1 MLFPYHRCIA
11 ILACR
16 DCRDAEMILKNNAL
30 LLPRKVILL
39 YWSTFTITGKAL
51 KKHIYNIYLTKMS
64 KPIAFKES
72 HKFKTFT
79 HIF

>member
-39 YWSTFTITGKAL
+39 YWSTFTKTGKA
-51 KKHIYNIYLTKMS
+51 IRTTTYD
-64 KPIAFKES
+64 
-72 HKFKTFT
+72 
-79 HIF
+79 